1 MSSPVDLL
9 LDDNGRVW
17 QTGSQALLDSLHV
30 GRRDYDLTQYLI
42 RNLGFVR
49 FRTLRSDARITLQP
63 RFLTKAA
70 YESLIQ
76 VMVEQD
82 RDRTVIEIVD
92 APNRVEIIPGTEDAA
107 ARLADL
113 ATIGGKI
120 TRSDFY
126 REELSFSRLSGAP
139 RLAPL
144 AGMLRRW
151 RRCRGAIRT
160 DLASVFGTPDLR
172 GRAMVMRMTSDSHG
186 IVEYFGDGFAWADAD
201 WRHSVLGN
209 DPSGQPD
216 PQYGQ
221 NVAAAYAETHIAQM
235 PRLEFVEAL
244 IRVPG
249 CPPRRSRYERLLLPW
264 RRGGCQFVS
273 VVSVLRTSFPAAADT

>member
-1 MSSPVDLL
+1 MATAVDLL

-17 QTGSQALLDSLHV
+17 RTGSQALLDSLHV
-30 GRRDYDLTQYLI
+30 SRRDYDLTQYLI

-70 YESLIQ
+70 YESLVH

-82 RDRTVIEIVD
+82 SDRTLIEVVD
-92 APNRVEIIPGTEDAA
+92 APNHLEIIPSLEDAA

-113 ATIGGKI
+113 ATVGGNIK
-120 TRSDFY
+120 RENFY
-126 REELSFSRLSGAP
+126 REELSFRRLRQDR

-144 AGMLRRW
+144 AAMMRRW
-151 RRCRGAIRT
+151 RLSQGNIRT
-160 DLASVFGTPDLR
+160 DLPAEFGDPTLR
-172 GRAMVMRMTSDSHG
+172 GRAMMIRMIGDLRG
-186 IVEYFGDGFAWADAD
+186 IVEYVGDGFSCFDSSWRQVMLGHDAS
-201 WRHSVLGN
+201 W
-209 DPSGQPD
+209 QPD

-221 NVAAAYAETHIAQM
+221 TAAMAYGETHKAQK

-264 RRGGCQFVS
+264 RRGGSQFVS
-273 VVSVLRTSFPAAADT
+273 VVSVLRTSFAAAAET